1 MTFAD
6 KLRVLRDSS
15 FDRVP
20 SPQPSPGGPAV
31 LLFTSG
37 SEGAPKGVVLSHR
50 NIISNVRQCA
60 ARVEFTSK
68 DILFNALPLFHSF
81 GLTGGAI
88 LPVLSGMRVF
98 LYPNPLHYHLIP
110 EEIRKCGATMMFGT
124 NTFLRGYARVAH
136 REDFHTLRL
145 VIAGAERLQED
156 TRRLYLDRFGI
167 RIMQGYGVTEASPV
181 VAVNTLE
188 GDRPG
193 TVGRALDGIETAL
206 APVPGI
212 DGACRLF
219 VRGPNVM
226 LGYLTEN
233 GLQRPENGW
242 YDTGDIVSADDEGY
256 LTIRGRA
263 KRFAK
268 IGGEM
273 VSLAIVEDLARDLC
287 PDGMHAALAI
297 QDARKGEQILLVTT
311 DPALTRDALHEATR
325 QSGFSELH
333 APRQVIHR
341 PELPCLGAGK
351 IDYASLASQTV
362 LGAISMLDGLK

>member
-1 MTFAD
+1 MGAACALAKVRVIVTSKAFIEAAGLETALAALERGRQIVFLEDLRDSMTLAD
-6 KLRVLRDSS
+6 KLRVLRDSY
-15 FDRVP
+15 FDRTP

-37 SEGAPKGVVLSHR
+37 SEGTPKGVVLSHR

-110 EEIRKCGATMMFGT
+110 EEIRKSQATMMFGT
-124 NTFLRGYARVAH
+124 NTFLRGYARVAQ
-136 REDFHTLRL
+136 REDFRSLRL

-181 VAVNTLE
+181 VAVNTLD

-212 DGACRLF
+212 EGAAGCSS
-219 VRGPNVM
+219 V
-226 LGYLTEN
+226 
-233 GLQRPENGW
+233 
-242 YDTGDIVSADDEGY
+242 
-256 LTIRGRA
+256 GR
-263 KRFAK
+263 
-268 IGGEM
+268 M
-273 VSLAIVEDLARDLC
+273 SC
-287 PDGMHAALAI
+287 
-297 QDARKGEQILLVTT
+297 
-311 DPALTRDALHEATR
+311 
-325 QSGFSELH
+325 S
-333 APRQVIHR
+333 VI
-341 PELPCLGAGK
+341 
-351 IDYASLASQTV
+351 
-362 LGAISMLDGLK
+362 